1 MTATAA
7 KAAAMAGAVA
17 TALSLAMA
25 TLGGALGA
33 SSSQGAASLEG
44 VLTSATE
51 GCVTGGSVTGLSA
64 QQAAMAARVVAAA
77 FAVSGE
83 DLAAAR
89 IALMTA
95 ITESGLADLGPRSGN
110 DGSLGLFQQRAAA
123 GWGTPAE
130 ELDPADA
137 TGMFVSRLLRVP
149 GWASMPPWAA
159 AQVVQRSSFTGV
171 PSASNGGSSV
181 VGGNY
186 RAHWAASG
194 AVLAAVVGHD
204 TTGGCGQG
212 VPGGVVGPASGHGLP
227 AGYQIPAGTGPAHAA
242 AVRFALAQLGKAYVW
257 AAAGPA
263 AYDCSGLT
271 MAAWAAAGVTLAHYT
286 VDQQHEGVPVS
297 AAGLQ
302 AGDLVLTPGSDS
314 PGPGLAGHVGIYLGY
329 GLVESAVDPQVGVV
343 VQSWSL
349 FVSGGLDALVDPDPA
364 DG

>member
-1 MTATAA
+1 MA
-7 KAAAMAGAVA
+7 AGAVL
-17 TALSLAMA
+17 TLALCLVLA

-33 SSSQGAASLEG
+33 SSSQGAAPLE
-44 VLTSATE
+44 VALTTATE
-51 GCVTGGSVTGLSA
+51 GCGASGPVTGLSER
-64 QQAAMAARVVAAA
+64 QAAMAADVVAAT

-83 DLAAAR
+83 NRAAAR

-95 ITESGLADLGPRSGN
+95 DTESSLEDLGPRAGN

-130 ELDPADA
+130 ELNPAEA

-149 GWASMPPWAA
+149 GWAALRPWVA
-159 AQVVQRSSFTGV
+159 AQLVQRSAFTGV
-171 PSASNGGSSV
+171 PSAANGGSSV

-194 AVLAAVVGHD
+194 AILAAVVGHG
-204 TTGGCGQG
+204 TASGCGQG
-212 VPGGVVGPASGHGLP
+212 VPGGVVGPVSGHGLP
-227 AGYQIPAGTGPAHAA
+227 PGYQIPAGTGRAHAT
-242 AVRFALAQLGKAYVW
+242 AVRFALDQLGKPYVW

-271 MAAWAAAGVTLAHYT
+271 MAAWATAGISLAHYT
-286 VDQQHEGVPVS
+286 VDQQHEGAPVS
-297 AAGLQ
+297 ASGLQ

-329 GLVESAVDPQVGVV
+329 GLVESAVDPQLGVV
-343 VQSWSL
+343 VQAWSL
-349 FVSGGLDALVDPDPA
+349 FVSGGIDALVDPDPA